1 MSSFPLRNRD
11 LIPSRRMQGEAPK
24 GEASRAVPQGRGS
37 KCFQVHLWREAFG
50 HLLLWPLG
58 SKPELTRKA
67 IEMVDFWIL
76 KNDLL

>member
-1 MSSFPLRNRD
+1 MR
-11 LIPSRRMQGEAPK
+11 GEAPQ
-24 GEASRAVPQGRGS
+24 GEESRAVPRGRDS
-37 KCFQVHLWREAFG
+37 KCFQLHLWREAFG

-58 SKPELTRKA
+58 SKQELTRKI